1 MKLYIPSRSKIF
13 RINIKKQRFKTEHI
27 NLCECT
33 LEEINELI
41 RCVVKSQDIS
51 PFIKGNMTTVEIR
64 EALGSINGIST
75 SLSFKGLDPEELK
88 DLILKS
94 IK

>member
-41 RCVVKSQDIS
+41 RRVVKSQDIS